1 MDQIVYHPLKL
12 IHLLLT
18 GALAAALL
26 TLNACKP
33 PTADFTLTLGG
44 DVMLARQGA
53 AIFEAKGVTINPW
66 QELQKQGVLRE
77 TNSEVPD
84 YFFAN
89 LESPLGEN
97 SAALTDMNLCSDP
110 GQMRVLV
117 EGGVD
122 LVSLANNHRNDCG
135 ENGAASTKSFLE
147 EDKIRS
153 VIMGEE
159 ATYLDIPGG
168 RLAVIAAE
176 DITGSLDVENFL
188 TTIKVADQQAQVVVV
203 SMHWGNEYQA
213 GVDERQLTLAQQIA
227 DAGADVIW
235 GHHPHVL
242 QKMEWLK
249 SADGRQVL
257 VIYSLGNLLADQWM
271 LEDAKQSALVRL
283 SFKDSTV
290 IGIEVM
296 PLAMTRSSKMLQIA
310 ESISTRDEIFDRLGV
325 REMLSDVENIELFPD
340 TK

>member
-33 PTADFTLTLGG
+33 PIADFTLTLGG

-53 AIFEAKGVTINPW
+53 AIFEAKGVAINPW

-122 LVSLANNHRNDCG
+122 LVSLANNHRDDCG
-135 ENGAASTKSFLE
+135 ENGTASTKTFLDE
-147 EDKIRS
+147 VNVQS
-153 VIMGEE
+153 VIMAEE
-159 ATYLDIPGG
+159 ATYLNIPGG

-176 DITGSLDVENFL
+176 DITGSLDVENLL
-188 TTIKVADQQAQVVVV
+188 TTIKDADQQAQVVVV

-213 GVDERQLTLAQQIA
+213 GADERQQALAQQIA

-242 QKMEWLK
+242 QKMEWLQ
-249 SADGRQVL
+249 SADGRKVL

-271 LEDAKQSALVRL
+271 LEDAKQSALVRV
-283 SFKDSTV
+283 SF
-290 IGIEVM
+290 IENEIEEIEIF
-296 PLAMTRSSKMLQIA
+296 PIKMSREKKALQIIT
-310 ESISTRDEIFDRLGV
+310 ESSISMKIFDRLGMV
-325 REMLSDVENIELFPD
+325 NVLLLPN
-340 TK
+340 K

>member
-33 PTADFTLTLGG
+33 PIADFTLTLGG

-53 AIFEAKGVTINPW
+53 AIFEAKGVAINPW

-122 LVSLANNHRNDCG
+122 LVSLANNHRDDCG
-135 ENGAASTKSFLE
+135 ENGTASTKTFLDE
-147 EDKIRS
+147 VNVQS

-159 ATYLDIPGG
+159 ATYLNIPGG

-176 DITGSLDVENFL
+176 DITGSLDVENLL
-188 TTIKVADQQAQVVVV
+188 TTIKDADQQAQVVVV

-213 GVDERQLTLAQQIA
+213 GADERQQALAQQIA

-242 QKMEWLK
+242 QKMEWLQ
-249 SADGRQVL
+249 SADGRKVL

-283 SFKDSTV
+283 SF
-290 IGIEVM
+290 IENEIEEIEIF
-296 PLAMTRSSKMLQIA
+296 PIKMSREKKALQIIT
-310 ESISTRDEIFDRLGV
+310 ESSISMKIFDRLGMV
-325 REMLSDVENIELFPD
+325 NVLLLPN
-340 TK
+340 K

>member
-66 QELQKQGVLRE
+66 QELQKHGFLKE
-77 TNSEVPD
+77 TNSEVSD

-122 LVSLANNHRNDCG
+122 LVSLANNHRDDCG
-135 ENGAASTKSFLE
+135 ENGTASTKIFLDE
-147 EDKIRS
+147 VNVQS
-153 VIMGEE
+153 VIMGAE
-159 ATYLDIPGG
+159 ATYLHIPGG

-176 DITGSLDVENFL
+176 DITGSLDVENLL
-188 TTIKVADQQAQVVVV
+188 TTIKDADQQAQVVVV

-213 GVDERQLTLAQQIA
+213 GADERQQALAQQIA

-242 QKMEWLK
+242 QKMEWLQ
-249 SADGRQVL
+249 SADGRKVL

-271 LEDAKQSALVRL
+271 LEDAKQSALVRV

-296 PLAMTRSSKMLQIA
+296 PLAMNRSSKMLQIA
-310 ESISTRDEIFDRLGV
+310 ESISKREKIFDRLGV
-325 REMLSDVENIELFPD
+325 RALPTDIVQIKLFPE
-340 TK
+340 TT

>member
-33 PTADFTLTLGG
+33 PIADFTLTLGG

-53 AIFEAKGVTINPW
+53 AIFEAKGVAINPW

-122 LVSLANNHRNDCG
+122 LVSLANNHRDDCG
-135 ENGAASTKSFLE
+135 ENGTASTKTFLDE
-147 EDKIRS
+147 INVQS

-159 ATYLDIPGG
+159 ATYLNNPGG

-176 DITGSLDVENFL
+176 DITGSLDVENLL
-188 TTIKVADQQAQVVVV
+188 TTIKDADQQAQMVVV

-213 GVDERQLTLAQQIA
+213 GADERQQALAQQIA

-242 QKMEWLK
+242 QKMEWLQ
-249 SADGRQVL
+249 SADGRKVL

-283 SFKDSTV
+283 SF
-290 IGIEVM
+290 IENEIEGIEIF
-296 PLAMTRSSKMLQIA
+296 PIKMSREKKALQIIT
-310 ESISTRDEIFDRLGV
+310 ESSISMKIFDRLG
-325 REMLSDVENIELFPD
+325 MLNVLLLPN
-340 TK
+340 K